1 MEHIETFLDTST
13 IHGLSWISGSR
24 RLSKIFWI
32 IVVIGGFSGAGYLI
46 STSFKNWEQSPITT
60 TVAILPMSEIKF
72 PNITICPPKESF
84 LNLNY
89 AIMESKKIK
98 LSDKTRQQLLDDAIG
113 DFQEEYTTELMN
125 NLTKIQDPDRYF
137 NWYKGITEIRYP
149 YYNYFT
155 INYHLTNKIHTT
167 AVKGNIS
174 IQYFGKIFDVAKI
187 VGDLYS
193 RIDII
198 PPRKYQW
205 DYSGKLKIVLRLEK
219 NAMSSLEFERLELYA
234 GKKETIDAGLKHVTR
249 NLSTIREL
257 KISYYRKLF
266 NQQLNTSQFDKM
278 PGFRLTWFYNSNLEP
293 IKKFSKDIK
302 TNCFIR

>member
-149 YYNYFT
+149 YYSFFT
-155 INYHLTNKIHTT
+155 INYRLTNRIHTT
-167 AVKGNIS
+167 AVTGNIS
-174 IQYFGKIFDVAKI
+174 VPYFGEIFNMAKI